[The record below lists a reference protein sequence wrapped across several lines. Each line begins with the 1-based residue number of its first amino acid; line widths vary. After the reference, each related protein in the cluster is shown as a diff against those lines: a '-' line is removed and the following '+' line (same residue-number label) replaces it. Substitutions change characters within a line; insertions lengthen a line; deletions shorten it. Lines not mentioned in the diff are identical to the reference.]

1 MDYKERMNEPEVCY
15 WYPHEWVEEYRRTG
29 TVQRWHDDYPH
40 LFDGS
45 RGTVKPRGD
54 NTTSNLS
61 TYALMYLLRHD
72 EGLESLTYFR
82 LTAKTK
88 TVDGR
93 REALQEHLHTWMG
106 NKSFERLR
114 TAIRAA
120 KLTKGGFEGE
130 PDLFC
135 WNPASGEWFFAE
147 AKGDDKLIDTQ
158 PRWFAVCRAI
168 LPGVIIKVCRV
179 KPLAIGQTHVA
190 RKP

>member
-1 MDYKERMNEPEVCY
+1 MKEPEVRYC
-15 WYPHEWVEEYRRTG
+15 YPHEWVEEYRRTG
-29 TVQRWHDDYPH
+29 TVQRWHDDYPK
-40 LFDGS
+40 LIDRS
-45 RGTVKPRGD
+45 RGAVEPKGD

-61 TYALMYLLRHD
+61 TYALMYLLKRD

-82 LTAKTK
+82 LTAESKK
-88 TVDGR
+88 DKRKEDMQKLMR
-93 REALQEHLHTWMG
+93 RWMG
-106 NKSFERLR
+106 NESFEQLR

-135 WNPASGEWFFAE
+135 WNPNNHKWFFAE
-147 AKGDDKLIDTQ
+147 AKGDDKLTETQ
-158 PRWFAVCRAI
+158 QRWFTVCRAT